1 MASYIQEVGQTTTG
15 TYSSDRDFDYLLKIV
30 IVGPSGSGKSN
41 LLLRYCDNSFSHHFI
56 STIGVDFRFK
66 DVEIEN
72 DETNTRDRVKL
83 QLWDTAGQERFR
95 SVVRSFYRGCHGVFL
110 VFDLTSRASF
120 ESIDNVWMEEVN
132 KYAEAGVNLIL
143 VGNKNDL
150 ETERE
155 VSREA
160 AQAYA
165 NENGMTYF
173 ETSAKTGDEV
183 ESTFESM
190 ALQLHGKRH
199 TLPSLSKKKLDV
211 TGGGEEVDGS
221 GKRKRDQQNCCVIL

>member
-1 MASYIQEVGQTTTG
+1 M
-15 TYSSDRDFDYLLKIV
+15 
-30 IVGPSGSGKSN
+30 
-41 LLLRYCDNSFSHHFI
+41 
-56 STIGVDFRFK
+56 
-66 DVEIEN
+66 
-72 DETNTRDRVKL
+72 
-83 QLWDTAGQERFR
+83 
-95 SVVRSFYRGCHGVFL
+95 VRSFYRGCHGVFL